1 MIIGDKNMAIEIEP
15 QGSERYTNKLID
27 EIIEEENKGITKMD
41 IKALRQADSVVF
53 HINEII
59 AIKEKEEDPFPEMQY
74 AIPVDYEK
82 EAYGKGMFYKAQ
94 YVLMW
99 AKDNAVWQTI
109 ISLLREGDKI
119 ILSWKKGWG
128 DNELLEDAGLT
139 EDALYLKVQRKGK
152 TKYTFL
158 LITRIGRKGVGGLV
172 Q

>member
-1 MIIGDKNMAIEIEP
+1 MAIEIIEP
-15 QGSERYTNKLID
+15 QGSERDTNKLNGV
-27 EIIEEENKGITKMD
+27 IEEEKKGITKMD
-41 IKALRQADSVVF
+41 IKALKKADSVVF

-59 AIKEKEEDPFPEMQY
+59 AIKEKEDDPFPEMQY

-82 EAYGKGMFYKAQ
+82 EAYGKDMFYKAQ